1 MKLLKSAAA
10 VILSVII
17 AICVV
22 FAVHAVADNK
32 SEYILGDANSDGVV
46 TISDVTAVQMVLAD
60 ISLPEFN
67 EKAGDIDGNGLDITD
82 AHNNQRYVAMFED
95 LLGIGGTV
103 TVAEPTTQKPT
114 NAYKTDPYE
123 LPFIPD

>member
-1 MKLLKSAAA
+1 MKLLKSSTA
-10 VILSVII
+10 VILSLII
-17 AICVV
+17 SVCVV

-32 SEYILGDANSDGVV
+32 TEYILGDANSDGVV

-60 ISLPEFN
+60 ISVPEFN
-67 EKAGDIDGNGLDITD
+67 EKAGDIDGNGLDVTD
-82 AHNNQRYVAMFED
+82 AHNIQRYVAMYED

>member
-1 MKLLKSAAA
+1 MKLLKSSTA

-32 SEYILGDANSDGVV
+32 TEYILGDANSDGVV
-46 TISDVTAVQMVLAD
+46 TISDVTAVQMVLVD

-67 EKAGDIDGNGLDITD
+67 EKAGDIDGNGLDIND
-82 AHNNQRYVAMFED
+82 ADNIQRYVAMFED
-95 LLGIGGTV
+95 LLGIGETV